1 MLPDKAYAYPHDAFA
16 AAVLDPD
23 RDVPNG
29 IARANGGDPLQAF
42 NVYRNNV
49 VTSLAEAL
57 KAAFPITSQL
67 LGEGLQRAL
76 MADFARAH
84 PPKSAVMAHYG
95 HGFDAFLRAHP
106 ATKARP
112 FLADMA
118 SLERLRLDSYHA
130 ADSAVFDGSALTT
143 LDPDVLAAG
152 SFVLHPATRIFVSR
166 FPLAS
171 IYAIELAQSRGET
184 PAEDRHAINMNDGQA
199 VLVTRPFYEVFINR
213 IGIGDAAFLNACRAG
228 VSFDEAAETG
238 FEADRLFDLQTA
250 LSLALT
256 SGSFQSFQPSN
267 DLPGSDLPSDTS
279 KSDHPNLA
287 E

>member
-1 MLPDKAYAYPHDAFA
+1 MLPDKAPAYPHDEFA

-23 RDVPNG
+23 RDVPQG
-29 IARANGGDPLQAF
+29 IGRANGGDPLQAF

-49 VTSLAEAL
+49 VVSLAEAL

-76 MADFARAH
+76 MADYARAH

-95 HGFDAFLRAHP
+95 HGFADFLRQHT

-118 SLERLRLDSYHA
+118 AMERLRLDSYHA
-130 ADSAVFDGSALTT
+130 ADAAVFDGSILAT

-152 SFVLHPATRIFVSR
+152 SFALHPATRIFISR
-166 FPLAS
+166 FPIAS
-171 IYAIELAQSRGET
+171 IYAIELAQSRGEM
-184 PAEDRHAINMNDGQA
+184 PAEGRHTINMKESQA
-199 VLVTRPFYEVFINR
+199 VLITRPAYEVFINP
-213 IGIGDAAFLNACRAG
+213 IGLGDAAFLNACSAG
-228 VSFDEAAETG
+228 ASFDEAAEAG
-238 FEADRLFDLQTA
+238 FEADTLFDLQTA

-256 SGSFQSFQPSN
+256 SGSLHSFHPPTIA
-267 DLPGSDLPSDTS
+267 PGTDPT
-279 KSDHPNLA
+279 PT

>member
-1 MLPDKAYAYPHDAFA
+1 MSPDKAPAYPHDEFA

-23 RDVPNG
+23 RDVPKG
-29 IARANGGDPLQAF
+29 IGRANGGDPLQAF

-49 VTSLAEAL
+49 VASLADAL

-76 MADFARAH
+76 MADYARAH
-84 PPKSAVMAHYG
+84 PPKSAVMVHYG
-95 HGFDAFLRAHP
+95 HGFDDFLREHA
-106 ATKARP
+106 ATKVRP

-118 SLERLRLDSYHA
+118 SMERLRLDSYYA
-130 ADSAVFDGSALTT
+130 ADAAVFDGSLLAT

-152 SFVLHPATRIFVSR
+152 SFVLHPATRVFTSR

-171 IYAIELAQSRGET
+171 IYQIELAQSRGET
-184 PAEDRHAINMNDGQA
+184 PAEDRHAINMNESQA
-199 VLVTRPFYEVFINR
+199 VLITRPVYEVFVNR
-213 IGIGDAAFLNACRAG
+213 IGLGDAAFLNACNAG
-228 VSFDEAAETG
+228 SSFDDATEAG
-238 FEADRLFDLQTA
+238 FEADTLFDLQTV

-256 SGSFQSFQPSN
+256 SGSLLSFQTPPN
-267 DLPGSDLPSDTS
+267 LPGAEPT
-279 KSDHPNLA
+279 SDHPNKT